1 MTQDQIIDNIKS
13 FAKTIKHDGGYGYL
27 FYNTQTSEIWWV
39 ASDGDGLEANTT
51 PIEDIE
57 FGFSNIT
64 GITKVYVELEAFP
77 SRPDGD
83 PYEEYEPDE
92 DDWIPNPW
100 IEVNYSEESDDDDQT
115 HTCSSDCNH
124 DHVTP
129 TQEVEVKDP
138 IIGKFKPKREF
149 LNFVLLKRGGI
160 RYHTDFAFLKVEQI
174 SGMLEGV
181 ILKFIIRDNGTI
193 DVEETDTNL
202 CSDEMI
208 QRFIDEID
216 SRDVTGYAKK
226 YVVYGLEFADEEGG
240 KLYLEV
246 DEPKPIDKLS
256 SLLDELDQEEN
267 TKSLMTTNISKKS
280 LSILDSLF
288 GDDETSQSEETPV
301 EEIVEEVFTE
311 SKEGVQETYAQMLIR
326 ESFEEMNREKITELT
341 ERVEKKEKD
350 IKQFK
355 QIIKQGES
363 NLSSAIEDL
372 RVLQTRLYSL
382 KPAELPNG
390 YVFFVS
396 TENKTGVVLDQNLQ
410 DVVEKIAPILKL
422 NQKAVLD
429 MLTKGYYT
437 IKLAKKDNLTDQ
449 NLEIDK
455 EILKKVLNLDVA
467 GKVSMIGFD
476 EFEYRGD
483 LTWHQIVDKL
493 LKMGFEQEPEFDKLC
508 GSNSYQSLEED
519 DDMSQVN
526 DLKKS
531 IMDMAKNIGIED
543 VAKQHIKDIENNQD
557 NMTSPIQTISEFTE
571 PTTIVIFGDSPSSS
585 IQITDDETCLSVIIG
600 NKVAYELGSSGFADI
615 MTLDEYKNYYKQNKS
630 MLEDCEGLIGGIVI
644 PSFVGKVG
652 ITAFNEDGATGNF
665 NLNDFILHQLDYELD
680 YEVGIVL
687 PEGTLAVKLNDDCSL
702 PLSILRDEKIKTI
715 I

>member
-1 MTQDQIIDNIKS
+1 MTQETNQKLDTNS
-13 FAKTIKHDGGYGYL
+13 
-27 FYNTQTSEIWWV
+27 V
-39 ASDGDGLEANTT
+39 
-51 PIEDIE
+51 
-57 FGFSNIT
+57 
-64 GITKVYVELEAFP
+64 
-77 SRPDGD
+77 
-83 PYEEYEPDE
+83 
-92 DDWIPNPW
+92 IP
-100 IEVNYSEESDDDDQT
+100 
-115 HTCSSDCNH
+115 HTCDADCNH
-124 DHVTP
+124 DTTNDDTTTNEVQV
-129 TQEVEVKDP
+129 QEVKEP

-149 LNFVLLKRGGI
+149 LNFVVSKRGGI

-256 SLLDELDQEEN
+256 SLLDGLEQEEN
-267 TKSLMTTNISKKS
+267 TKSLMTTNISEKS

-288 GDDETSQSEETPV
+288 GDDETTPSEENPV
-301 EEIVEEVFTE
+301 EEIVEEVTE
-311 SKEGVQETYAQMLIR
+311 SKEEVQETYAQMLIR

-372 RVLQTRLYSL
+372 RVLQTRLDSL

-437 IKLAKKDNLTDQ
+437 IKLAKKENLTDQ

-455 EILKKVLNLDVA
+455 EILKKVLNLDVT
-467 GKVSMIGFD
+467 GKVSMIGFN

-519 DDMSQVN
+519 HDMSQVN

-557 NMTSPIQTISEFTE
+557 NMTSIQTISEFTE

-585 IQITDDETCLSVIIG
+585 IQITDDETCFSVIIG
-600 NKVAYELGSSGFADI
+600 NKVTYELGSSGFAHV